1 MTTESNLPD
10 GVLLAFY
17 GDDFTG
23 STDAMEVT
31 ARAGLR
37 TVLFTRA
44 PDAGDLVRFA
54 DYRVIGVAGTAR
66 SHDPAWMEEHLTPI
80 LERLA
85 ALNPPILQYKVCSTF
100 DSAPE
105 IGSIGKA
112 IRIGRRFVSR
122 DWSPSIVGAPQLGRW
137 QVFGNLFAAAHG
149 VAHRIDRH
157 PTMSRH
163 PVTPMLEGDL
173 RYHLSLQLD
182 DKVASVDLGDMT
194 SGRAAEKVRSLRETA
209 SVAFIDVAEE
219 RTQREAG
226 QMVWESRD
234 GTLFSASSSGLQY
247 ALVAYW
253 RAAGLLPQSAP
264 ELPAPPP
271 IERLL
276 VLSGSCSPVT
286 SQQIDLA
293 EKAGFA
299 TIPLDVTKGMEESGI
314 ENEADRVLGQ
324 IRQAHESARGVLV
337 YAARNVDDQSFATLR
352 TTARSRGLTFA
363 EAQDRIGRI
372 LGRIA
377 HEAVVSLGLRR
388 LVVAGG
394 DTSGRV
400 LEAMPVKAL
409 EMKNPLS
416 PGAPLCHAHSDDDR
430 FDGLELVLKGGQL
443 GSPDLFV
450 RALGEDQAAGA
461 SV

>member
-1 MTTESNLPD
+1 MTTENTLPD
-10 GVLLAFY
+10 GLLLAFY

-44 PDAGDLVRFA
+44 PDAEDLAHFA

-66 SHDPAWMEEHLTPI
+66 SHDPAWMEEHLAPI

-105 IGSIGKA
+105 VGSIGKA
-112 IRIGRRFVSR
+112 ISIGRRFVPR

-137 QVFGNLFAAAHG
+137 QVFGNLFATAHD

-163 PVTPMLEGDL
+163 PVTPMHEGDL
-173 RYHLSLQLD
+173 RRHLALQLEGE
-182 DKVASVDLGDMT
+182 VASVDLGEMAT
-194 SGRAAEKVRSLRETA
+194 GRAAEKVRSLREAA
-209 SVAFIDVAEE
+209 SVAFVDVAEE

-226 QMVWESRD
+226 ELVWQSRG

-247 ALVAYW
+247 ALVAHW
-253 RAAGLLPQSAP
+253 RAAGLLSPDAP

-271 IERLL
+271 VERLL

-286 SQQIDLA
+286 SHQIDLA
-293 EKAGFA
+293 EEAGFV
-299 TIPLDVTKGMEESGI
+299 TIPLDVMRGMEEDGVETES
-314 ENEADRVLGQ
+314 NRVLGE
-324 IRQAHESARGVLV
+324 IRKAHEAAGGVLV
-337 YAARNVDDQSFATLR
+337 YAARNMDDQSFAGLDGA
-352 TTARSRGLTFA
+352 ARAHGLTFA
-363 EAQDRIGRI
+363 QAQDRIGRI
-372 LGRIA
+372 LGHIA
-377 HEAVVSLGLRR
+377 YEAVVILGLRR
-388 LVVAGG
+388 VVVAGG

-443 GSPDLFV
+443 GSPDLFI
-450 RALGEDQAAGA
+450 RALAER
-461 SV
+461 SSSLEH